1 MKRMASLTLALVVL
15 TTGLALA
22 EGTEEFANRLSGMT
36 HSNCPAPIE
45 STTPSTYPLDG
56 N

>member
-1 MKRMASLTLALVVL
+1 MKRMASMTLVLVML
-15 TTGLALA
+15 AAGLALA

-45 STTPSTYPLDG
+45 TTTPSTYPLDG
-56 N
+56 Y